1 MEIYRAISSKRQS
14 SKKSQNVKQFN
25 KVDKEKQKSTN
36 QHSSPPNQR
45 HDVGATPDSNVP
57 EMKLLLEQKHLAT
70 SAD

>member
-1 MEIYRAISSKRQS
+1 MEICRAISSKIQS

-25 KVDKEKQKSTN
+25 KIDKEKQKSTN

-45 HDVGATPDSNVP
+45 HDVGATPDSNVL